1 MIIWKPKTVK
11 TTVAAVRVKIS
22 DWYHTCSSENQLT
35 SFLLAWYL
43 NKAIYCYAHGSH
55 TKTMA
60 PLSNSRS
67 LLAVGIARVV
77 HKVVISQI
85 TNSLGDVDM
94 VTGAVFHFS
103 LVDGISWSAND
114 FFCTIAHFFFLIILN
129 RKQG

>member
-1 MIIWKPKTVK
+1 
-11 TTVAAVRVKIS
+11 
-22 DWYHTCSSENQLT
+22 
-35 SFLLAWYL
+35 
-43 NKAIYCYAHGSH
+43 
-55 TKTMA
+55 MA

-103 LVDGISWSAND
+103 LVDGIS
-114 FFCTIAHFFFLIILN
+114 
-129 RKQG
+129 